1 MFIECLLCA
10 GTRDHKVNEREASLH
25 SRSLHSVVVQVSTTH
40 MTFRYR
46 RLGSDSVEKGDKGEE
61 KLGRAGEKGYLSGW
75 AHAEAS
81 WSRRPV
87 TCEPDLQAGRTLRTR
102 GEEVWMP
109 RSLQATRTRVTAARL
124 RTVSGEGTGR

>member
-1 MFIECLLCA
+1 MVAQI
-10 GTRDHKVNEREASLH
+10 
-25 SRSLHSVVVQVSTTH
+25 STTH
-40 MTFRYR
+40 MKFHYR
-46 RLGSDSVEKGDKGEE
+46 RLGSDSVETENKGEE

-109 RSLQATRTRVTAARL
+109 RLLQAMRPRVAAARL